1 MSPEKAL
8 VQVVLA
14 LLRFASLL
22 IQGDDVMNRHHFAF
36 HLVLIRSQQ
45 TAIIPLFALDK
56 I

>member
-8 VQVVLA
+8 VQAVLA
-14 LLRFASLL
+14 LSLSVSL
-22 IQGDDVMNRHHFAF
+22 PTQGDDAENRHHFAF
-36 HLVLIRSQQ
+36 HLMLIRSQQ